1 MLVVCKGN
9 WCKSNKIQSWY
20 PADQYPDT
28 LPQNKH
34 TTIPAMH
41 FESKMLDLYTELL
54 RHMKTTNH
62 WCDLF
67 TKQVVHWHISLVPY
81 KGDQP
86 TYYQPWA
93 FSNQVFAWEECWWY
107 CTTAGALFPRVS
119 SLTTEIAIE
128 FIPVHSRLCSKTEK
142 PQMYLKNK
150 TQSFQVW
157 LVTLPTQLKDGKE
170 DVRGAWSWA
179 SRLVSRIWDFWP
191 KWPGGAFNN

>member
-1 MLVVCKGN
+1 
-9 WCKSNKIQSWY
+9 
-20 PADQYPDT
+20 
-28 LPQNKH
+28 
-34 TTIPAMH
+34 MH

-54 RHMKTTNH
+54 HHMKTTNH

-67 TKQVVHWHISLVPY
+67 TKQVMHWHISLVPY

-107 CTTAGALFPRVS
+107 CTMAGALFPRVS

-128 FIPVHSRLCSKTEK
+128 FIPVHSRLCSQTEK

-150 TQSFQVW
+150 SQSFQVW

-179 SRLVSRIWDFWP
+179 SRLVSCIWDFWP
-191 KWPGGAFNN
+191 KWPGGAFNNQHEPGWEVFNRTDRLDVYFHE